1 MGLFIQNTKEIRE
14 KVEKVFHDT
23 SNYVV
28 ALQHRSA
35 LKQFGSLLL
44 SNVLYATD
52 SNRTFLLYF
61 DNQGIYEAETS
72 FSDKS
77 QFLFMPWHEITDFS
91 YQDKGGHILLT
102 YTHLGQKRGYQIDF
116 NGAIMKDNRE
126 NTLSLIQ
133 KDWNRVQ

>member
-1 MGLFIQNTKEIRE
+1 MGLFTQNTKEIRA
-14 KVEKVFHDT
+14 KVQGVFHNT

-28 ALQHRSA
+28 AVQHRSA
-35 LKQFGSLLL
+35 LRQFGSLIV
-44 SNVLYATD
+44 SNVLNATD

-61 DNQGIYEAETS
+61 DKQGIYEAETS
-72 FSDKS
+72 FSEKS
-77 QFLFMPWHEITDFS
+77 QFLLMPWHEISDFS
-91 YQDKGGHILLT
+91 YRDKGGHILLS

-133 KDWNRVQ
+133 KDWNRVY